1 MRLVQRARHLVVHHI
16 LGGDDTPHRIAWGVA
31 LGSIVAWT
39 PTLGFQIM
47 LYVAV
52 ATLLRA
58 NKVSGIPILFLSNPI
73 SAVPV
78 YWFAWRVGAG
88 VLGVEQS
95 GGQFARFEATLEGA
109 QSNAG
114 GSILTY
120 AFWRDLARVLVDIG
134 LELWVGG
141 LVVGLLMSLPMYG
154 LTRWGVHAYRSA
166 RGGPRLRSR
175 GAGDAATTEGE

>member
-1 MRLVQRARHLVVHHI
+1 MRIVQRARHLVVHHV
-16 LGGDDTPHRIAWGVA
+16 LGVDDTPHRIAWGVA
-31 LGSIVAWT
+31 LGSLVAWT

-52 ATLLRA
+52 ATLARA
-58 NKVSGIPILFLSNPI
+58 NKVSGIPILFLSNPV

-88 VLGVEQS
+88 VLGVEQE
-95 GGQFARFEATLEGA
+95 GGQFARFRATLEGA
-109 QSNAG
+109 
-114 GSILTY
+114 GSGAEGSVLSY
-120 AFWRDLARVLVDIG
+120 AFWRDLARMLLDIG

-154 LTRWGVHAYRSA
+154 LTRWAVASYRNT
-166 RGGPRLRSR
+166 RGRVRLAPPESS
-175 GAGDAATTEGE
+175 DEAAPEAE